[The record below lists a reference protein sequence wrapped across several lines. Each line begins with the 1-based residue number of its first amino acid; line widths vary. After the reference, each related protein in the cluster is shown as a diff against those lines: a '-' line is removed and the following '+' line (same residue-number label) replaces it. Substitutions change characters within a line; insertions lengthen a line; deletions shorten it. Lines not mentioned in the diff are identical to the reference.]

1 MFKLSPLDD
10 YHKYMAI
17 PDEEVELKPPP
28 YEPSENLKGWL
39 LDEQARDQY
48 VVRYNEETEIWWN
61 DAVKGQQDA
70 DPAYAKRNWTDTY
83 INWSPRGTY
92 LATFHRL
99 GIMLWGGPSWKKLLK
114 LTHGGVKLIDFSP
127 CENFVV
133 TWSPETNQ
141 DKALIVWSVKTG
153 AKLREFQGHVPKEG
167 GPDHM
172 EWPAF
177 RWSHD
182 DSYFARLGDDCI
194 YVYESTTMKLIK
206 DKAEKR
212 TSVPPPFPLTPFP
225 LSPTSPFPFPFSG
238 ADGRRALV
246 PVVALRQPRV
256 ALDPR
261 APQPA
266 GEGRADGAAL
276 AHEIRQKNLFNV
288 ADIRL
293 TWHPQGHF
301 LCVKVDKH
309 SKSKKTLNSAFE
321 LFRVLDKDVPI
332 EVKEF
337 DKDKVIVAFAWEP
350 KGLRFAC
357 VVGEGGSQR
366 MDVTLYTMG
375 SKHNGRYSELKN
387 FERKPADR
395 LFWSPAGNILLLANL
410 KGTAGQLEWVDAN
423 TQQTIGEAD
432 HFMCSD
438 IEWDPTGR
446 FVATSVSHWKH
457 QMENGFNVWS
467 SHGRELD
474 RVRHEKM
481 YQFLWRPRP
490 PSLLPE
496 AKEKEI
502 RKNLRDYAKQFEE
515 IDAKLKMGMAGDL
528 LKQRREKS
536 AAFEEFLRAKAE
548 EWAAQRQTRIDLRGG
563 AESDNE
569 SAYTLVEEVDEVE
582 LDFKEEVVDYGGRRD
597 SD

>member
-1 MFKLSPLDD
+1 
-10 YHKYMAI
+10 
-17 PDEEVELKPPP
+17 
-28 YEPSENLKGWL
+28 
-39 LDEQARDQY
+39 
-48 VVRYNEETEIWWN
+48 
-61 DAVKGQQDA
+61 
-70 DPAYAKRNWTDTY
+70 
-83 INWSPRGTY
+83 
-92 LATFHRL
+92 
-99 GIMLWGGPSWKKLLK
+99 
-114 LTHGGVKLIDFSP
+114 
-127 CENFVV
+127 
-133 TWSPETNQ
+133 
-141 DKALIVWSVKTG
+141 
-153 AKLREFQGHVPKEG
+153 
-167 GPDHM
+167 
-172 EWPAF
+172 
-177 RWSHD
+177 
-182 DSYFARLGDDCI
+182 
-194 YVYESTTMKLIK
+194 
-206 DKAEKR
+206 
-212 TSVPPPFPLTPFP
+212 
-225 LSPTSPFPFPFSG
+225 
-238 ADGRRALV
+238 
-246 PVVALRQPRV
+246 
-256 ALDPR
+256 
-261 APQPA
+261 
-266 GEGRADGAAL
+266 
-276 AHEIRQKNLFNV
+276 
-288 ADIRL
+288 
-293 TWHPQGHF
+293 
-301 LCVKVDKH
+301 
-309 SKSKKTLNSAFE
+309 
-321 LFRVLDKDVPI
+321 
-332 EVKEF
+332 
-337 DKDKVIVAFAWEP
+337 
-350 KGLRFAC
+350 
-357 VVGEGGSQR
+357 